1 VMLNCKLLKT
11 GEKTA
16 VETFNLLSK
25 VLLILAD
32 DQQYKQRLDI
42 QLTERGNFPSVSRHL
57 MVN

>member
-1 VMLNCKLLKT
+1 MLNCKLLKT